1 MAENEMM
8 TQKAIFI
15 YSEEMMKY
23 KFAEDH
29 PFNPIRIKLTYDLL
43 KASEAIDDTQLRKPK
58 PATEKDL
65 LLAHSKEYIEFIES
79 VNDGN
84 IDEDSL
90 LDHGLADDDMPVF
103 ESMHQASSLAVGAT
117 LQAANKVMQGHA
129 SHALNLS
136 GGLHHA
142 FYGKASGFCIYN
154 DIAVAIK
161 HITQNYGAKVLYVDT
176 DAHHGDGVQWAFYD
190 DPQVCTLSIHETGR
204 YLFPGTGNITE
215 RGEGKGMGYTFN
227 IPVDAFTEDDSW
239 YACYEQALERVAE
252 SFKPDIIVTQNGA
265 DGHYYDPLSH
275 LYLTMDTYKKI
286 PTLAH
291 RFAHEY
297 CEGKWIA
304 LGGGG
309 YDIFRVV
316 PRAWALVWM
325 EMNEHN
331 KDLTD
336 IPKEWI
342 DKWQPHSKL
351 ALPLYWDDP
360 IDMYPPVPRKEEI
373 DYKNQSTLKNALYIL
388 RNKPIGNRFLQDTE

>member
-1 MAENEMM
+1 MAENEVKI
-8 TQKAIFI
+8 QKAVFI

-23 KFAEDH
+23 QFSEDH
-29 PFNPIRIKLTYDLL
+29 PFNPLRIKLTYDLL
-43 KASEAIDDTQLRKPK
+43 KASKAIDDAQIVAPR
-58 PATEKDL
+58 PATDKDL
-65 LLAHSKEYIEFIES
+65 FLAHSKEYIDFIKS
-79 VNDGN
+79 INNGN

-90 LDHGLADDDMPVF
+90 LDHGLADDDMPIF
-103 ESMHQASSLAVGAT
+103 ESMHQASSLVVGAT
-117 LQAANKVMQGHA
+117 LQAADRVMEGNA
-129 SHALNLS
+129 LHALNLS

-227 IPVDAFTEDDSW
+227 IPVDAFTEDESW
-239 YACYEQALERVAE
+239 YECYERALTRVAE
-252 SFKPDIIVTQNGA
+252 SFNPDIIVTQNGV

-286 PTLAH
+286 PSLAH

-297 CEGKWIA
+297 CNGKWIA

-316 PRAWALVWM
+316 PRAWALVWI
-325 EMNEHN
+325 EMNEHD
-331 KDLTD
+331 KSLDK

-342 DKWQPHSKL
+342 DKWQTHSKL
-351 ALPLYWDDP
+351 ALPEHWDDP
-360 IDMYPPVPRKEEI
+360 INMYPPVPRKEEI

-388 RNKPIGNRFLQDTE
+388 RNKPIGNRFLQDAE